1 MGLNL
6 EYEAGQTPLD
16 EEEKVGLKISL
27 ITTNGELNEFEQH
40 NIEQAIFWTL
50 EKKINEQKLFT
61 EQFVKELHKKM
72 FGDVWKWAGQFR
84 KTEKNIGIE
93 SWKITTELKILLDDV
108 HFWILH
114 KTYSEDEI
122 AIRFKHRI
130 VSIHCFPNGNGRHS
144 RLIADL
150 ISEKIFNKKPFTWGQ
165 TSSLSDESNPRLMYL
180 KALKNADKGDFN
192 DLIIFA
198 RS

>member
-6 EYEAGQTPLD
+6 EYESGQTPLD
-16 EEEKVGLKISL
+16 EEEKVGLKISS

-50 EKKINEQKLFT
+50 GKKINEQKLFS

-72 FGDVWKWAGQFR
+72 FGEVWKWAGQFR

-93 SWKITTELKILLDDV
+93 SWKIPTELKMLLDDV

-150 ISEKIFNKKPFTWGQ
+150 ISEKIFNKKPYTWGQ
-165 TSSLSDESNPRLMYL
+165 ASNLSDESNPRVMYL
-180 KALKNADKGDFN
+180 KALKKADKGDFN
-192 DLIIFA
+192 DLIAFA

>member
-6 EYEAGQTPLD
+6 EYEVGQTPLD
-16 EEEKVGLKISL
+16 EEEKVGLKIVS
-27 ITTNGELNEFEQH
+27 IATNAELNEFEQH
-40 NIEQAIFWTL
+40 NIEQAILWTFG
-50 EKKINEQKLFT
+50 KKINEQKLFS

-72 FGDVWKWAGQFR
+72 FGEVWKWAGQFR

-93 SWKITTELKILLDDV
+93 SWKIPTELKILLDDV
-108 HFWILH
+108 RFWILH

-122 AIRFKHRI
+122 VIRFKHRI

-150 ISEKIFNKKPFTWGQ
+150 ISEKIFNKKPYTWGQ
-165 TSSLSDESNPRLMYL
+165 ASNLSDESNQRLMYL

-192 DLIIFA
+192 DLINFA
-198 RS
+198 LS